1 MFFYTQNVKIYSDS
15 FHIRFVQRGDLWKQT
30 TRPTSNGVQNSHTK
44 DNAAKIVFGDPVLC
58 AQFLKGYTDIPLFKE
73 IKPEDIENVSSHFL
87 PLFQESRDSDTVNK
101 IRIGDFEIYLIAL
114 IEHQS
119 ENDFDMSFR
128 ILRYIVFI
136 WTDYAAQQEK
146 LHKGITKSKAFLY
159 PPILPI
165 VYYEGTST
173 WSAPLNFKDRV
184 FLSDVF
190 GDYIPS
196 FHYLVVPLNK
206 YSKQDLIEK
215 NDELSLIFLINQ
227 LQNSSEF
234 HALKD
239 IPKEYTEHLTENTPD
254 YLLKI
259 IGKVI
264 AVLLHKLNIPD
275 EEVYEVTDQITRRK
289 FSMMFD
295 NFQAYDVQETRRVS
309 REEGRLEGRIEG
321 ERAGRIEGERTGRI
335 EGEQLHLIKLVI
347 KKIEKQCSAAQISE
361 ILEEPL
367 DIIQQIYDIALCQ
380 APDYNADKILKE
392 LNSKTVS

>member
-1 MFFYTQNVKIYSDS
+1 METNN
-15 FHIRFVQRGDLWKQT
+15 T
-30 TRPTSNGVQNSHTK
+30 TTSNGVQNSHTK

-87 PLFQESRDSDTVNK
+87 PLFQKSRDSDTVNK
-101 IRIGDFEIYLIAL
+101 IRIGDSEIYLIAL

-165 VYYEGTST
+165 VYYEGSST
-173 WSAPLNFKDRV
+173 WSAPLNFKNRV

-196 FHYLVVPLNK
+196 FNYLVVPLNK

-227 LQNSSEF
+227 LQSSSEF

-239 IPKEYTEHLTENTPD
+239 IPKKYTEHLTENTPD

-264 AVLLHKLNIPD
+264 AVLLHKLNVPD

-321 ERAGRIEGERTGRI
+321 ERAGRIEGERAGRI
-335 EGEQLHLIKLVI
+335 EGERAGRIEGERLHLIKQVI
-347 KKIEKQCSAAQISE
+347 KRIELQYSVNQIAES
-361 ILEEPL
+361 LLEPL
-367 DIIQQIYDIALCQ
+367 DIIQPIYDIALQ
-380 APDYNADKILKE
+380 QLPDYNAEKILE
-392 LNSKTVS
+392 QLNS

>member
-1 MFFYTQNVKIYSDS
+1 METNN
-15 FHIRFVQRGDLWKQT
+15 T
-30 TRPTSNGVQNSHTK
+30 TTSNGVQNSHTK

-101 IRIGDFEIYLIAL
+101 IRIGDSEIYLIAL

-136 WTDYAAQQEK
+136 WTDYTTQQEK
-146 LHKGITKSKAFLY
+146 LHKGITKSKSFLY

-184 FLSDVF
+184 FLSDVL

-196 FHYLVVPLNK
+196 FNYLVIPLNQ

-227 LQNSSEF
+227 LQSSSEF
-234 HALKD
+234 HDLKD
-239 IPKEYTEHLTENTPD
+239 IPKEYTEHLTEDTPD

-264 AVLLHKLNIPD
+264 AVLLHKLNVPD

-321 ERAGRIEGERTGRI
+321 ERAGRIEGERAGRI
-335 EGEQLHLIKLVI
+335 EGERAGRIEGERLHLIKQVI
-347 KKIEKQCSAAQISE
+347 KRIELQYSVNQIAES
-361 ILEEPL
+361 LLEPL
-367 DIIQQIYDIALCQ
+367 DIIQPIYDIVLQ
-380 APDYNADKILKE
+380 QESDYDANLILDE
-392 LNSKTVS
+392 LNSKNIQ

>member
-1 MFFYTQNVKIYSDS
+1 MLKYIQIVSISDS
-15 FHIRFVQRGDLWKQT
+15 SREETYGNKQHDNFKWGT
-30 TRPTSNGVQNSHTK
+30 EFSHK

-101 IRIGDFEIYLIAL
+101 IRIGDSEIYLIAL

-159 PPILPI
+159 PPILPV

-184 FLSDVF
+184 FLNNVL

-196 FHYLVVPLNK
+196 FNYLVVPLNK

-227 LQNSSEF
+227 LQSSSEF
-234 HALKD
+234 HDLKD
-239 IPKEYTEHLTENTPD
+239 IPKEYTEHLTDNTPD

-264 AVLLHKLNIPD
+264 AVLLHKLNVPD

-295 NFQAYDVQETRRVS
+295 NFQAYDVQETRRIS
-309 REEGRLEGRIEG
+309 REEGRLE
-321 ERAGRIEGERTGRI
+321 GRIEGERTGRI

-367 DIIQQIYDIALCQ
+367 DIIQQIYDIAHLSGTRLQC
-380 APDYNADKILKE
+380 
-392 LNSKTVS
+392 

>member
-1 MFFYTQNVKIYSDS
+1 METQN
-15 FHIRFVQRGDLWKQT
+15 T
-30 TRPTSNGVQNSHTK
+30 TTSNGVNNSHTK

-101 IRIGDFEIYLIAL
+101 IRIGDSEIYLIAL

-159 PPILPI
+159 PPILPV

-184 FLSDVF
+184 FLNNVL

-196 FHYLVVPLNK
+196 FNYLVVPLNK

-239 IPKEYTEHLTENTPD
+239 IPKEYTKHLTENTPD

-335 EGEQLHLIKLVI
+335 EGERTGRIEGEQLHLIKLVI

>member
-1 MFFYTQNVKIYSDS
+1 MGYIILTQK
-15 FHIRFVQRGDLWKQT
+15 T
-30 TRPTSNGVQNSHTK
+30 T
-44 DNAAKIVFGDPVLC
+44 L
-58 AQFLKGYTDIPLFKE
+58 L
-73 IKPEDIENVSSHFL
+73 NVSSHFL

-101 IRIGDFEIYLIAL
+101 IRIGDSEIYLIAL

-173 WSAPLNFKDRV
+173 WSAPLNFKNRV

-196 FHYLVVPLNK
+196 FNYLVVPLNK

-227 LQNSSEF
+227 LQSSSEF
-234 HALKD
+234 HNLKD
-239 IPKEYTEHLTENTPD
+239 IPKEYTEHLTDNTPD

-264 AVLLHKLNIPD
+264 AVLLHKLNVPD
-275 EEVYEVTDQITRRK
+275 EEVYDITDQITRRQ

-309 REEGRLEGRIEG
+309 REEGRLEGKIEG
-321 ERAGRIEGERTGRI
+321 KI
-335 EGEQLHLIKLVI
+335 EGEQLLLIKLVI
-347 KKIEKQCSAAQISE
+347 KKLEKNYSAEQIAE
-361 ILEEPL
+361 FLEEPL
-367 DIIQQIYDIALCQ
+367 DTIQPICDIALRQ
-380 APDYNADKILKE
+380 APDYNTDKVFEE
-392 LNSKTVS
+392 LNSNK

>member
-1 MFFYTQNVKIYSDS
+1 METNN
-15 FHIRFVQRGDLWKQT
+15 T
-30 TRPTSNGVQNSHTK
+30 PTSNGVQNSHTK

-101 IRIGDFEIYLIAL
+101 IRIGDSEIYLIAL

-165 VYYEGTST
+165 VYYEGSST
-173 WSAPLNFKDRV
+173 WSAPLNFKNRV

-196 FHYLVVPLNK
+196 FNYLVVPLNK

-227 LQNSSEF
+227 LQSSSEF

-321 ERAGRIEGERTGRI
+321 ERAGRIEGERAGRI
-335 EGEQLHLIKLVI
+335 EGERLHLIKQVI
-347 KKIEKQCSAAQISE
+347 KRIELQYSVSQIAESL
-361 ILEEPL
+361 IEPL
-367 DIIQQIYDIALCQ
+367 ELIQPIYDLAIKQ
-380 APDYNADKILKE
+380 APDYDAESILDA
-392 LNSKTVS
+392 LNNSDFSAH

>member
-1 MFFYTQNVKIYSDS
+1 METNN
-15 FHIRFVQRGDLWKQT
+15 T
-30 TRPTSNGVQNSHTK
+30 PTSNGVQNSHTK

-206 YSKQDLIEK
+206 YSKQDL
-215 NDELSLIFLINQ
+215 
-227 LQNSSEF
+227 
-234 HALKD
+234 
-239 IPKEYTEHLTENTPD
+239 
-254 YLLKI
+254 
-259 IGKVI
+259 
-264 AVLLHKLNIPD
+264 VLLHKLNLPD

>member
-1 MFFYTQNVKIYSDS
+1 METQNS
-15 FHIRFVQRGDLWKQT
+15 T
-30 TRPTSNGVQNSHTK
+30 TSNGVNNSHTK
-44 DNAAKIVFGDPVLC
+44 DNAAKIIFGDPVLC

-101 IRIGDFEIYLIAL
+101 IRIGDSEIYLIAL

-159 PPILPI
+159 PPILPV

-184 FLSDVF
+184 FLNNVL

-196 FHYLVVPLNK
+196 FNYLVVPLNK

-321 ERAGRIEGERTGRI
+321 ERAGRIEGERAGRIEGERAGRI

-392 LNSKTVS
+392 MNSKTIS

>member
-1 MFFYTQNVKIYSDS
+1 M
-15 FHIRFVQRGDLWKQT
+15 
-30 TRPTSNGVQNSHTK
+30 
-44 DNAAKIVFGDPVLC
+44 
-58 AQFLKGYTDIPLFKE
+58 
-73 IKPEDIENVSSHFL
+73 
-87 PLFQESRDSDTVNK
+87 NK
-101 IRIGDFEIYLIAL
+101 IRIGDSEIYLIAL

-159 PPILPI
+159 PPILPV

-184 FLSDVF
+184 FLNNVL

-196 FHYLVVPLNK
+196 FNYLVVPLNK

-309 REEGRLEGRIEG
+309 REEGRIEG
-321 ERAGRIEGERTGRI
+321 ERAGRI

-347 KKIEKQCSAAQISE
+347 KKIEKQCSAAQIAE

-367 DIIQQIYDIALCQ
+367 DTIQQIYDIALCQ

>member
-1 MFFYTQNVKIYSDS
+1 MLKYIQIVSISDS
-15 FHIRFVQRGDLWKQT
+15 SR
-30 TRPTSNGVQNSHTK
+30 
-44 DNAAKIVFGDPVLC
+44 
-58 AQFLKGYTDIPLFKE
+58 KE
-73 IKPEDIENVSSHFL
+73 IYGN
-87 PLFQESRDSDTVNK
+87 
-101 IRIGDFEIYLIAL
+101 
-114 IEHQS
+114 
-119 ENDFDMSFR
+119 
-128 ILRYIVFI
+128 
-136 WTDYAAQQEK
+136 
-146 LHKGITKSKAFLY
+146 TKHN
-159 PPILPI
+159 
-165 VYYEGTST
+165 
-173 WSAPLNFKDRV
+173 NFKWGTEFHRV
-184 FLSDVF
+184 FLNNVL

-275 EEVYEVTDQITRRK
+275 EEVYEVTDQITKRK

-309 REEGRLEGRIEG
+309 REEGRLE
-321 ERAGRIEGERTGRI
+321 GRIEGERTGRI

>member
-1 MFFYTQNVKIYSDS
+1 METNN
-15 FHIRFVQRGDLWKQT
+15 T
-30 TRPTSNGVQNSHTK
+30 TTSNGVQNSHTK

-101 IRIGDFEIYLIAL
+101 IRIGDSEIYLIAL

-227 LQNSSEF
+227 LQSSSEF
-234 HALKD
+234 HDLKD
-239 IPKEYTEHLTENTPD
+239 IPKEYTEHLTEDTPD

-264 AVLLHKLNIPD
+264 AVLLHKLNVPD

-321 ERAGRIEGERTGRI
+321 ERAGRIEGER
-335 EGEQLHLIKLVI
+335 LHLIKQVI
-347 KKIEKQCSAAQISE
+347 KRIELQYSVNQIAES
-361 ILEEPL
+361 LLEPL
-367 DIIQQIYDIALCQ
+367 DIIQPIYDIVLQ
-380 APDYNADKILKE
+380 QESDYNANLILDE
-392 LNSKTVS
+392 LNSKNIQ